1 MSRYIGQYVSTYNLY
16 LYTKTTQH
24 PLIGELH
31 SFPVSKTRWDMLSV
45 DFMVELP
52 KSFGYDTIITVVDSI
67 SQRAY
72 FIPIHMIVTVEGTA
86 RLFLHNI

>member
-45 DFMVELP
+45 DFIVELS
-52 KSFGYDTIITVVDSI
+52 KFSRYDTVMTVVNSV
-67 SQRAY
+67 SKRAH
-72 FIPIHMIVTVEGTA
+72 FILIHMIVTVEGAA